1 MGKDNVIFLEVIE
14 WFDETGK
21 ELVHRIPEKGSGEI
35 KYGAQLT
42 VRESQAGVFFYKGKA
57 IEAFGPGRH
66 TLKTANIPVLTKIV
80 SIPWGMTSP
89 LRAEVYLVNMKVFP
103 NLKWGTRD
111 PVAFKD
117 AELGLIRLRAFGVF
131 NLQVLQPVLFI
142 NRLVG
147 TQGVYTTEE
156 IEEYL
161 NRVIVSRFNDYMGE
175 TIDTILNL
183 PSKYDQLSQALV
195 KRLKEDFSHFGLGL
209 THLYI
214 NAITPPPEVQ
224 QAIDDRSRMG
234 VFKDMN
240 KLLQMKAA
248 MAMEK
253 ASEAEGAGSGMG
265 MGMGVMMPAMFAQYF
280 GGSGAQQGQAAANS
294 PCAPSARIPFRR
306 IRSSVPSAGTS
317 SSFSSSAKSAARTC
331 PPQPSSAP
339 AAGIRWKKRWDPR
352 SAPSASTRTWR
363 NPSSATSAE
372 RSSNVQRGPM
382 LNTSRLVIEHQC
394 PQCGA
399 PATLEETERLFTC
412 PFCRVKSYLVTRDYF
427 RYMLPHAAPAGKS
440 LVFLPYWRF
449 KGSFFVSLPGGIK
462 TQNC

>member
-57 IEAFGPGRH
+57 IEAFKPGRH
-66 TLKTANIPVLTKIV
+66 MLKTANIPVLTKIA

-117 AELGLIRLRAFGVF
+117 TELGLIRLRAFGVF
-131 NLQVLQPVLFI
+131 NLQILQPILFI

-214 NAITPPPEVQ
+214 NAVTPPPEVQ

-234 VFKDMN
+234 VFNDMN

-265 MGMGVMMPAMFAQYF
+265 MGMGLMMPAMFAQYF
-280 GGSGAQQGQAAANS
+280 GGAKPGAPQTTLCAECQNPIPADSKFCPHCGHQQLIFQQ
-294 PCAPSARIPFRR
+294 CAKCGKNLPP
-306 IRSSVPSAGTS
+306 T
-317 SSFSSSAKSAARTC
+317 AKFCPRCGHAVEEKVGPRTC
-331 PPQPSSAP
+331 PKCGYQNLSESLFC
-339 AAGIRWKKRWDPR
+339 
-352 SAPSASTRTWR
+352 
-363 NPSSATSAE
+363 N
-372 RSSNVQRGPM
+372 
-382 LNTSRLVIEHQC
+382 
-394 PQCGA
+394 QCGEKLA
-399 PATLEETERLFTC
+399 
-412 PFCRVKSYLVTRDYF
+412 
-427 RYMLPHAAPAGKS
+427 
-440 LVFLPYWRF
+440 
-449 KGSFFVSLPGGIK
+449 
-462 TQNC
+462 